1 MISKER
7 VWGLFCELFIQKVTI
22 NTVQFLSLLAGLLF
36 YNALSNK
43 DVL

>member
-1 MISKER
+1 MISKGR
-7 VWGLFCELFIQKVTI
+7 VQVSFCQLIQKVTI

-36 YNALSNK
+36 YNALLNR